1 MTDQIGR
8 RERGSVSFIEM
19 LSVAAV
25 LLILVMIA
33 IPISYTDRTHKFPAL
48 QTVLARRYVAAESRS
63 GDVLKNPGGGNTGSV
78 GYVAQGSPFDVK
90 TVGQREFCSDM
101 PGVVRYSTTGGRCK
115 NGSVATKTQP
125 HREQRNP

>member
-1 MTDQIGR
+1 MTDQIRR
-8 RERGSVSFIEM
+8 REHESVSFIEI

-33 IPISYTDRTHKFPAL
+33 IPIPYTDRTHKFPAL
-48 QTVLARRYVAAESRS
+48 QTALGRRYVPAEPRS
-63 GDVLKNPGGGNTGSV
+63 GDALKSPGWGNTGSV
-78 GYVAQGSPFDVK
+78 GYAAQGSPFEVK
-90 TVGQREFCSDM
+90 TVGQREFCPDM

-115 NGSVATKTQP
+115 NGSVATKAQP